1 MTTQIDLLGWDTV
14 FGISYKNVNE
24 AIVNKASTPK
34 TFNFSN
40 SGITID
46 GTWQP
51 WQLAVGGNG
60 QNLQLNCP
68 INTGTVKTKEQ
79 TQDLA
84 GSTLTIQVK
93 LSQIPDPN
101 YKNDSSPGTGGTP
114 NKFVLNTQGT
124 IVDPSVS
131 IISSSFPKV
140 DGIVKA
146 ALPQIFQE
154 YFINNIAEFNH
165 VFAVVDL
172 NIIADKS
179 DYQWLMPTSTSY
191 ACAPAA
197 DGSLDKSVFGVL
209 CTTDN
214 ASSGLLQ
221 QGIDARFLQNLPDG
235 SNSRFAISP
244 YNVLKH
250 ILLQGAVLN
259 VKNSTADDFRI
270 QNDKNWLAN
279 NKDLT
284 WGNFEVED
292 GKIIS
297 PLIKEGNFQLGVENN
312 FVVIKI
318 VDANCNWTG
327 WHGPGDITLHMNMT
341 QYIELGLKTTKN
353 GWILV
358 PKPFAEKVGD
368 KTITHGSTSI
378 STTVTTSE
386 GVQIFE
392 ICTGIA
398 AAIAASVLGAV
409 LGAAFDAAGSVAVKS
424 TTQGVIEMELNE
436 MTPLLSKA
444 SKESLLELEEESFVS
459 ASNTIANAGN
469 KTYAQAFKA
478 ALSAQ
483 KYQLFG
489 GILGSL
495 LGAQIGLIATYIKLA
510 ADDDFDSI
518 PTFDKFAAA
527 CIGSTAFPGSTGW
540 DLKDANLNG
549 PLLLTGNLKTAN

>member
-1 MTTQIDLLGWDTV
+1 MTTQIDMLGWDTV
-14 FGISYKNVNE
+14 FGISYKNVNA
-24 AIVNKASTPK
+24 AIINKKSTPA
-34 TFNFSN
+34 TFTFSN
-40 SGITID
+40 DGISIN
-46 GTWQP
+46 GTWKD
-51 WQLAVGGNG
+51 WQLAIGGNG

-68 INTGTVKTKEQ
+68 VGSGTVTAEEK

-93 LSQIPDPN
+93 LSQIPDPGITN
-101 YKNDSSPGTGGTP
+101 TSSPGTGGTP

-131 IISSSFPKV
+131 IIDSSFPHV
-140 DGIVKA
+140 TGVVKA

-154 YFINNIAEFNH
+154 YFINNIAAFNH

-172 NIIADKS
+172 NIMADTK

-191 ACAPAA
+191 ACAPAQ

-221 QGIDARFLQNLPDG
+221 QGIDARFLQNMPSG

-270 QNDKNWLAN
+270 QNDKNWIAN

-284 WGNFEVED
+284 WGNFEIED
-292 GKIIS
+292 GKFIT
-297 PLIKEGNFQLGVENN
+297 PLLKEGNFQLGVENN

-318 VDANCNWTG
+318 IDANCNWTG

-358 PKPFAEKVGD
+358 PKPFFEKVDG
-368 KTITHGSTSI
+368 KTIAHGSTSI
-378 STTVTTSE
+378 STTVTSSE

-398 AAIAASVLGAV
+398 AAIAASILGAV
-409 LGAAFDAAGSVAVKS
+409 LGAAFDAASTVTVKS
-424 TTQGVIEMELNE
+424 ATQGVIEFEMDEL
-436 MTPLLSKA
+436 TPLISK
-444 SKESLLELEEESFVS
+444 SSNTDLQLLEEDAIIT
-459 ASNTIANAGN
+459 ASDTIANAGN
-469 KTYAQAFKA
+469 KTFGQAFKA
-478 ALSAQ
+478 AMAAQ

-495 LGAQIGLIATYIKLA
+495 LGAQIGLIATYMKLA

-518 PTFDKFAAA
+518 PTFNKFAAA
-527 CIGSTAFPGSTGW
+527 CIGSTTFPGNTGW
-540 DLKDANLNG
+540 NLLDANLNG
-549 PLLLTGNLKTAN
+549 PLLLTGELKITA